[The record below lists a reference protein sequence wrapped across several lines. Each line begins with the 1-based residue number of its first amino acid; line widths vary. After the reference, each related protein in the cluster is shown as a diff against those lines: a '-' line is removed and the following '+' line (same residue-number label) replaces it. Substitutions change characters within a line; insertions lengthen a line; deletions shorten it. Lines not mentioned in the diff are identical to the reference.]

1 VAVRALSI
9 HADYGCRSSGACC
22 TSGWPI
28 PLEPG
33 VEQRLEGGLRS
44 GALRLPRLEPEWLRP
59 APGLPHGARAVLRQ
73 DAAGACVF
81 LEAGHPRLCA
91 VHRQLGEDA
100 LPSACRQFPRVA
112 TLTPQGVSLT
122 LSHYC
127 PTAAALLFRDG
138 ARLEI
143 VTDPPAFP
151 ASWPYEGLDA
161 RDSLPPLL
169 RPGVLMSWESHARF
183 EEHAVAT
190 LAREQLTPEQA
201 TVALAADAEALRLWT
216 PAQGR
221 FDDFVTRALASSA
234 ERPVPPTP
242 RAAMSLA
249 AAFDAWEH
257 TASVVPASHP
267 QPASPRAEAEGLG
280 IARVERLVGEGWAG
294 LRRPVGGWLASK
306 AFASWLALQG
316 EGLRTSV
323 LGIESAR
330 AVLLAEA
337 ARGCAF
343 AQSRALDASLLK
355 EAVRRADLLLLHL
368 ADSESLARRLSRCE
382 SLPGRVVA
390 SPLTP
395 KPPA

>member
-190 LAREQLTPEQA
+190 LAREQLTP
-201 TVALAADAEALRLWT
+201 ALAR
-216 PAQGR
+216 
-221 FDDFVTRALASSA
+221 SA

-249 AAFDAWEH
+249 AAFDEWEH